1 MKKDNI
7 RFIIVTGMSGAGKS
21 SALNHLEDVGFFCVD
36 NLPVQL
42 VEKFADLS
50 YDIKDTKTEP
60 RNVAVGVDIRSGAML
75 AELNQVFQNMREKH
89 QKYEILFLDAS
100 DEVIIKRFKETRR
113 THPASAVL
121 RVDEAIAMERKEM
134 EFLRRQADFIV
145 DTSLLF
151 TKDLKNELDRIF
163 IKDIRSKNMFIN
175 IMSFGFKHGIPLEAD
190 LVFDVRFMP
199 NPYYV
204 PALKPRTGNEKPV
217 RDYVMSSTISTEFVD
232 KLVDMMKFLIPHYV
246 AEGRPQLVIAIGCT
260 GGQHRSVTTA
270 NCLYEALASDD
281 EYGIKI
287 YHRDIG
293 K

>member
-21 SALNHLEDVGFFCVD
+21 SALNHLEDIGFFCVD

-50 YDIKDTKTEP
+50 YDVKDTKTEP
-60 RNVAVGVDIRSGAML
+60 RNVAVDVDIRSGAL
-75 AELNQVFQNMREKH
+75 LEELNQVFQNMRKKH
-89 QKYEILFLDAS
+89 QKFEILFLDAS
-100 DEVIIKRFKETRR
+100 DDVIIKRFKETRR
-113 THPASAVL
+113 THPASARL
-121 RVDEAIAMERKEM
+121 RMDEAIAKERKEL

-145 DTSLLF
+145 DTSMMY

-217 RDYVMSSTISTEFVD
+217 RDYVMSSSVSTEFVD
-232 KLVDMMKFLIPHYV
+232 KLVDMMKFLIPLYIE
-246 AEGRPQLVIAIGCT
+246 EGKLSLTIGIGCT
-260 GGQHRSVTTA
+260 GGKHRSVTMA
-270 NCLYEALASDD
+270 HKLSDTLK
-281 EYGIKI
+281 ELGYKVNTVC
-287 YHRDIG
+287 RDVD
-293 K
+293 KK